1 MGRQEHPWQEAA
13 GETTERLKDLGLD
26 TISLADGPAG
36 LRLTKEYHL
45 LEDGK
50 AKGVGHALESFME
63 MMEPEEQEQLKKQ
76 MEAAKNDDQ
85 SETLLSVLHFHSH
98 RNCPGAVLERGTV

>member
-1 MGRQEHPWQEAA
+1 MAGAA

-50 AKGVGHALESFME
+50 AKGVGHALESFM
-63 MMEPEEQEQLKKQ
+63 
-76 MEAAKNDDQ
+76 
-85 SETLLSVLHFHSH
+85 
-98 RNCPGAVLERGTV
+98 